1 MPCKRRLQRLK
12 HDFLPSLFQREKTM
26 GNWPKSGAKIE
37 MKIQILL
44 QVVAMAV
51 RRNGGDS
58 DWTSRS
64 DNEID
69 DGTDD
74 TPRVELQSKLHCWKR
89 PSGHGALH
97 VPASQV
103 PIAGLW

>member
-1 MPCKRRLQRLK
+1 
-12 HDFLPSLFQREKTM
+12 M
-26 GNWPKSGAKIE
+26 GNWPESGAKIE
-37 MKIQILL
+37 MEIQILL

-64 DNEID
+64 DHEID

-74 TPRVELQSKLHCWKR
+74 TLQVELQSKLHLWKR
-89 PSGHGALH
+89 PSGLGALH
-97 VPASQV
+97 VPAVKFPCRYSYC
-103 PIAGLW
+103 GRRSKHY